1 MSEIQVYR
9 DPNIPYSEADGVK
22 DFADNY
28 NRTLRHRDYNLRNGI
43 SMPDNDKVRQF
54 NTQVG
59 QIDKIFHKATPLDK
73 DYVVYR
79 GLDIPPSEMQSPI
92 FKEYA
97 KLMENAKVGDVITPD
112 AGYCFVGLR
121 KENIGDYCA
130 NGLMEIRLPKGSKFV
145 IRNEW
150 EAMMPRNAKYRVIDK
165 TIGEDSKVK
174 LVLEYILP

>member
-54 NTQVG
+54 NTQVE